1 MSELTPAN
9 SFAYEGFGGIGQPVH
24 KVGEE
29 REELHQQA
37 VGSQP
42 RHADSAPIADEGE
55 HHRLQEERADE
66 EVLPDMEVANE
77 RLGVPEV
84 LSGEV
89 AEDAPFVAQA
99 AEREE

>member
-1 MSELTPAN
+1 
-9 SFAYEGFGGIGQPVH
+9 
-24 KVGEE
+24 
-29 REELHQQA
+29 
-37 VGSQP
+37 
-42 RHADSAPIADEGE
+42 
-55 HHRLQEERADE
+55 
-66 EVLPDMEVANE
+66 MEVANE